1 MVNLGELR
9 NTAMQK
15 ISEMRAELPVKAAE
29 MLDQRIRAITA
40 GLSANELRA
49 ITRGESPTEKPNPR
63 YKLQTKSFLFH
74 LRPRYYQRASTWFSH
89 TFRLGW
95 LSVFTFFVETF
106 TGIILMVFYTPI
118 PTQAYADILN
128 IMANVPFGRFM
139 RDLHR
144 LGAEMMVISVF
155 LHMVRVYFTGS
166 YKGERSFTWL
176 TGVVLLLLT
185 LLLSF
190 SGYLLPWD
198 QLAYWA
204 VTIGTSMAEAMPVI
218 GTQVNLLLRGA
229 PDIGAG
235 GLLRFYL
242 LHVLFVP
249 LIAILVIS
257 IHYYKVSREH
267 SISLPASVEE
277 GEMDPAEKKK
287 ALERVDFIPDLIT
300 HEIFLTSLVTF
311 IMVLFVL
318 FIPIAPLETH
328 ANYNATPLDT
338 EAPWYFLWV
347 QGMLKL
353 GDKTLMGVILPGA
366 IFTLLAA
373 IPYIDRNPSRLARN
387 RKLEIT
393 LGILFIA
400 LLGVLSYF
408 GTPKALIEQ
417 PPATRIVQDM
427 IPQEGEGEVRTLPFS
442 QLKVGRYT
450 TDMDFATVNGTPGLK
465 QVMVDLQQ
473 KIKQKADKL
482 PGAKGTV
489 EIADVQVDGSGQTE
503 LKQVIM
509 RIAWTDPQRG
519 DQVYEKVI
527 FLHRDAA
534 HTAK

>member
-9 NTAMQK
+9 NTALQK
-15 ISEMRAELPVKAAE
+15 ISEVRAELPVKAAE
-29 MLDQRIRAITA
+29 MIDQRIRAITA

-74 LRPRYYQRASTWFSH
+74 LRPRYYQRASTWFTH

-106 TGIILMVFYTPI
+106 TGIILMVFYTPV

-128 IMANVPFGRFM
+128 IMGNVPFGRFM

-144 LGAEMMVISVF
+144 LGAEMMVIAVF

-176 TGVVLLLLT
+176 TGVALLLMT
-185 LLLSF
+185 LFLSF

-204 VTIGTSMAEAMPVI
+204 VTIGTSMAEAVPVI
-218 GTQVNLLLRGA
+218 GTQANLLLRGA

-242 LHVLFVP
+242 LHVLFIP
-249 LIAILVIS
+249 LLAILFIS

-277 GEMDPAEKKK
+277 EEMDPAEKKK

-311 IMVLFVL
+311 FMVVFVL

-366 IFTLLAA
+366 MFT
-373 IPYIDRNPSRLARN
+373 
-387 RKLEIT
+387 
-393 LGILFIA
+393 
-400 LLGVLSYF
+400 
-408 GTPKALIEQ
+408 
-417 PPATRIVQDM
+417 
-427 IPQEGEGEVRTLPFS
+427 
-442 QLKVGRYT
+442 
-450 TDMDFATVNGTPGLK
+450 
-465 QVMVDLQQ
+465 
-473 KIKQKADKL
+473 
-482 PGAKGTV
+482 
-489 EIADVQVDGSGQTE
+489 
-503 LKQVIM
+503 
-509 RIAWTDPQRG
+509 
-519 DQVYEKVI
+519 
-527 FLHRDAA
+527 
-534 HTAK
+534 